1 MQFNKIELHN
11 EGKASEVTKLYVVC
25 EALFKYQIQH
35 FAKLLGGW
43 YLFEIYHTL
52 STLKTNKNVVKS
64 GSKSAMKSEFFF
76 EMKEGCNVSFV
87 KLVLWS
93 IVAQKG
99 TNILIFYIFEYGAE
113 CSTESGA
120 K

>member
-1 MQFNKIELHN
+1 
-11 EGKASEVTKLYVVC
+11 
-25 EALFKYQIQH
+25 
-35 FAKLLGGW
+35 
-43 YLFEIYHTL
+43 
-52 STLKTNKNVVKS
+52 
-64 GSKSAMKSEFFF
+64 
-76 EMKEGCNVSFV
+76 MKEECNVFCV

-99 TNILIFYIFEYGAE
+99 TNMLIFYIFESGAEYGAE